1 MPTIPKPNRRTWA
14 LAILLLA
21 VLLQAN
27 IQDLLTPFWKQ
38 TQYNPLTPVMACA
51 DEFLPFL
58 SGEERV
64 GYFYD
69 HPSPATFFADNR
81 SAYQL
86 QMQYA
91 LVPILLD
98 SRPEV
103 VRESG
108 WVIGYFEDAKMAL
121 SQAQAQAVDLG
132 LEIAATCGN
141 TVLMRKAQ

>member
-27 IQDLLTPFWKQ
+27 FQDLLTPFWKQ
-38 TQYNPLTPVMACA
+38 TQPNPLAPIIACA
-51 DEFLPFL
+51 NQFLPFL
-58 SGEERV
+58 QGEERV

-103 VRESG
+103 VGESD
-108 WVIGYFEDAKMAL
+108 WVIGYFENAKIAL
-121 SQAQAQAVDLG
+121 SLGQAQAAELG
-132 LEIAATCGN
+132 LEVASTCGN
-141 TVLMRKAQ
+141 AVLLRKGQ